1 MNDTDNKA
9 LNDSLKVTIIGSVIN
24 VILVVVKI
32 VLGIMGN
39 SRALFAD
46 GIHSLTDLVTDLI
59 VIGGLIIG
67 SKPQDDSHHYG
78 HGKVETLAEMGLG
91 VILIFAG
98 LAIVF
103 NSVKT
108 MLMGTTGPPLPIVV
122 PAAIASIVLK
132 EYLYQ
137 ATIRVARRNNRPS
150 LVANAWHHRSD
161 ALTSVGVLLGVGLA
175 IIFPAL
181 VIVDSIVGLVVAS
194 VVVKV
199 GWGIA
204 WEAAMKIVDTA
215 PSHDHMARIKEMMLS
230 VPGTRS
236 VRDLKMRY
244 VGSLIAVEVHL
255 GLDPNM
261 SVRQGHDVATAVK
274 KYVLEKDNRVF
285 DVLVHVEP
293 EDSEIRDQRSG
304 IRDRGVSSVSRD

>member
-1 MNDTDNKA
+1 MHTTDNKTRD
-9 LNDSLKVTIIGSVIN
+9 DSLKVTLIGSVIN
-24 VILVVVKI
+24 VILVILKL
-32 VLGIMGN
+32 VLGTMGH
-39 SRALFAD
+39 SRALVAD
-46 GIHSLTDLVTDLI
+46 GIHSLTDLVTDVI

-67 SKPQDDSHHYG
+67 SRPQDDSHHYG

-91 VILIFAG
+91 GILIFAG

-103 NSVKT
+103 DSVKA
-108 MLMGTTGPPLPIVV
+108 MLAGSTVQPLPIVI
-122 PAAIASIVLK
+122 PAALASIVLK
-132 EYLYQ
+132 EWLYHV
-137 ATIRVARRNNRPS
+137 TIRAARRDDRPA

-161 ALTSVGVLLGVGLA
+161 ALTSVGVLLGAGLA

-181 VIVDSIVGLVVAS
+181 VIVDSLVGLVVAS
-194 VVVKV
+194 VVIRV

-204 WEAAMKIVDTA
+204 WESAMKIVDTA
-215 PSHDHMARIKEMMLS
+215 PSQDHMARIKEMMLR

-261 SVRQGHDVATAVK
+261 SVREGHDVAKAVK
-274 KYVLEKDNRVF
+274 KYVLEKDSRVF

-293 EDSEIRDQRSG
+293 EESEVRDQRPEIS
-304 IRDRGVSSVSRD
+304 

>member
-1 MNDTDNKA
+1 MHKTNNKPLA
-9 LNDSLKVTIIGSVIN
+9 DSLKVTIVGSIIN
-24 VILVVVKI
+24 VVLVILKI
-32 VLGIMGN
+32 SLGTMGH
-39 SRALFAD
+39 SRALVAD
-46 GIHSLTDLVTDLI
+46 GIHSLTDLVTDVI

-67 SKPQDDSHHYG
+67 SRPQDDSHHYG

-91 VILIFAG
+91 GILIFAG

-103 NSVKT
+103 DSVKA
-108 MLMGTTGPPLPIVV
+108 MLAGSTVQPLPIVI
-122 PAAIASIVLK
+122 PAALASIVLK
-132 EYLYQ
+132 EWLYHV
-137 ATIRVARRNNRPS
+137 TIRAARRDDRPA

-181 VIVDSIVGLVVAS
+181 VIVDSLVGLVVAS
-194 VVVKV
+194 VVIRI

-215 PSHDHMARIKEMMLS
+215 PSQDHMARIKEMMLR

-261 SVRQGHDVATAVK
+261 SVWEGHDVAKAVK
-274 KYVLEKDNRVF
+274 KYVLEKDSRVF

-293 EDSEIRDQRSG
+293 EESEARDQRPEIS
-304 IRDRGVSSVSRD
+304 

>member
-1 MNDTDNKA
+1 MHNTNNKPLA
-9 LNDSLKVTIIGSVIN
+9 DSLKVTIIGSIIN
-24 VILVVVKI
+24 VVLVILKI
-32 VLGIMGN
+32 SLGTMGH
-39 SRALFAD
+39 SRALVAD
-46 GIHSLTDLVTDLI
+46 GIHSLTDLVTDVI

-67 SKPQDDSHHYG
+67 SRPQDDSHHYG

-91 VILIFAG
+91 GILIFAG

-103 NSVKT
+103 DSVKA
-108 MLMGTTGPPLPIVV
+108 MLAGSTVQPLPIVI
-122 PAAIASIVLK
+122 PAALASIVLK
-132 EYLYQ
+132 EWLYHV
-137 ATIRVARRNNRPS
+137 TIRAARRDDRPA

-161 ALTSVGVLLGVGLA
+161 ALTSVGVLLGAGLA

-181 VIVDSIVGLVVAS
+181 VIVDSLVGLVVAS
-194 VVVKV
+194 VVIRV

-215 PSHDHMARIKEMMLS
+215 PSQDHMARIKEMMLM

-261 SVRQGHDVATAVK
+261 SVREGHDVAKAVK

-293 EDSEIRDQRSG
+293 EELQSG
-304 IRDRGVSSVSRD
+304 D

>member
-1 MNDTDNKA
+1 MHNTDNKT
-9 LNDSLKVTIIGSVIN
+9 LDDSLKVTMIGSVIN
-24 VILVVVKI
+24 VILVILKL
-32 VLGIMGN
+32 VLGTMGH
-39 SRALFAD
+39 SRALVAD
-46 GIHSLTDLVTDLI
+46 GIHSLTDLVTDVI

-67 SKPQDDSHHYG
+67 SRPQDDSHHYG

-91 VILIFAG
+91 GILIFAG

-103 NSVKT
+103 DSVKA
-108 MLMGTTGPPLPIVV
+108 MLAGSTVQPLPIVI
-122 PAAIASIVLK
+122 PAALASILLK
-132 EYLYQ
+132 EWLYHV
-137 ATIRVARRNNRPS
+137 TIRAARRDDRPA

-161 ALTSVGVLLGVGLA
+161 ALTSVGVLLGAGLA

-181 VIVDSIVGLVVAS
+181 VIVDSLVGLVVAS
-194 VVVKV
+194 VVIRV

-204 WEAAMKIVDTA
+204 WESAMKIVDTA
-215 PSHDHMARIKEMMLS
+215 PSQDHMARIKEMMLR

-261 SVRQGHDVATAVK
+261 SVREGHDVAKAVK
-274 KYVLEKDNRVF
+274 KYVLEKDSRVF

-293 EDSEIRDQRSG
+293 EELRPEE
-304 IRDRGVSSVSRD
+304 

>member
-1 MNDTDNKA
+1 MHNTDNKT
-9 LNDSLKVTIIGSVIN
+9 LDDSLKVTMIGSVIN
-24 VILVVVKI
+24 VILVILKL
-32 VLGIMGN
+32 VLGTMGH
-39 SRALFAD
+39 SRALVAD
-46 GIHSLTDLVTDLI
+46 GIHSLTDLVTDVI

-67 SKPQDDSHHYG
+67 SRPQDDSHHYG

-91 VILIFAG
+91 GILIFAG

-103 NSVKT
+103 DSVKA
-108 MLMGTTGPPLPIVV
+108 MLAGSTVQPLPIVI
-122 PAAIASIVLK
+122 PAALASIVLK
-132 EYLYQ
+132 EWLYHV
-137 ATIRVARRNNRPS
+137 TIRAARRDDRPA

-161 ALTSVGVLLGVGLA
+161 ALTSVGVLLGAGLA

-181 VIVDSIVGLVVAS
+181 VIVDSLVGLVVAS
-194 VVVKV
+194 VVIRV

-204 WEAAMKIVDTA
+204 WESAMKIVDTA
-215 PSHDHMARIKEMMLS
+215 PSQDHMARIKEMMLR

-261 SVRQGHDVATAVK
+261 SVREGHDVAKAVK
-274 KYVLEKDNRVF
+274 KYVLEKDSRVF

-293 EDSEIRDQRSG
+293 EESEVRDQRPEIS
-304 IRDRGVSSVSRD
+304 

>member
-1 MNDTDNKA
+1 MHNTNNKPLA
-9 LNDSLKVTIIGSVIN
+9 DSLKVTIIGSIIN
-24 VILVVVKI
+24 VVLVILKI
-32 VLGIMGN
+32 SLGTMGH
-39 SRALFAD
+39 SRALVAD
-46 GIHSLTDLVTDLI
+46 GIHSLTDLVTDVI

-67 SKPQDDSHHYG
+67 SRPQDDSHHYG

-91 VILIFAG
+91 GILIFAG

-103 NSVKT
+103 DSVKA
-108 MLMGTTGPPLPIVV
+108 MLAGSTVQPLPIVI
-122 PAAIASIVLK
+122 PAALASIVLK
-132 EYLYQ
+132 EWLYHV
-137 ATIRVARRNNRPS
+137 TIRAARRDDRPA

-161 ALTSVGVLLGVGLA
+161 ALTSVGVLLGAGLA

-181 VIVDSIVGLVVAS
+181 VIVDSLVGLVVAS
-194 VVVKV
+194 VVIRV

-215 PSHDHMARIKEMMLS
+215 PSQDHMARIKEMMLR

-261 SVRQGHDVATAVK
+261 SVREGHDVAKAVK
-274 KYVLEKDNRVF
+274 KYVLEKDSRVF

-293 EDSEIRDQRSG
+293 EELQSG
-304 IRDRGVSSVSRD
+304 D